1 MIDVLSTM
9 QVVLQEAN
17 FITHLTSINRSQ
29 VVHFEDDT
37 LMGFG
42 CVFDDPD
49 ELLNNWKTSETSL
62 LTRYAPSLRLAG
74 DKAWNVYSVFVCG
87 PAGDSLQSRQVR
99 WIEEDLDRTR
109 KIAACGIATRE
120 DLMRALL
127 PVLPLQF
134 QAVLRPEDVTERLKR
149 RILNI
154 APKAANVA
162 LEESIPVAE
171 VVRLLGA
178 PV

>member
-17 FITHLTSINRSQ
+17 FTTHLTSVNHSP

-42 CVFDDPD
+42 CVFDQPD
-49 ELLNNWKTSETSL
+49 ELLRRWNTWETSL
-62 LTRYAPSLRLAG
+62 LTRYAPRFRLAG
-74 DKAWNVYSVFVCG
+74 DKAWNVYSVFLCG
-87 PAGDSLQSRQVR
+87 APADPLQNRQAN

-109 KIAACGIATRE
+109 KIAACGISTRE
-120 DLMRALL
+120 DLVRALL
-127 PVLPLQF
+127 PILPLQY
-134 QAVLRPEDVTERLKR
+134 QALLRPEDVTERLKR

-162 LEESIPVAE
+162 LDEAVPAAE
-171 VVRLLGA
+171 VVRLLGG